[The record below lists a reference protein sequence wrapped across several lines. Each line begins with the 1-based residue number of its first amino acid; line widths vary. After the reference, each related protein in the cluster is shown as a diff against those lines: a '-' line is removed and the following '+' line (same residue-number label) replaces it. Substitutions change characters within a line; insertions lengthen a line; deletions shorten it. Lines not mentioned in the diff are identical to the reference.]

1 MIKAPLRIGVSLGFL
16 GFFAYLIRGEI
27 PKIALTLK
35 EAHGGY
41 ILLGFLIIFVGT
53 LAVAKR
59 LQLVFGVHEERL
71 PSRETLSL
79 TFVGFFF
86 NNFLPTAI
94 GGDIVKAYCASRVI
108 REKLNAVTCIFMD
121 RFFGLLVFILIPS
134 VTVLFLMRRFDP
146 AIPAVVFTL
155 LVIVVLSTAFIF
167 SRRASRP
174 FRFLLKRFEKYR
186 LMGKLRKIYEDLH
199 VFRSHKRVIAMV
211 CLLSFMWQLVTITAI
226 YLFIRGIGGEIALI
240 YLFLLMPI
248 VHLMSMIPSLNGL
261 GVREMGF
268 LYFFQDSIGPER
280 ATAVAILYLSVLI
293 LLGLV
298 GGLVYLVRQDY
309 HFRFREIAQEEKA
322 YEGA

>member
-1 MIKAPLRIGVSLGFL
+1 M
-16 GFFAYLIRGEI
+16 GFFAYLIHDEV
-27 PKIALTLK
+27 PKIAGTLK
-35 EAHGGY
+35 EAHAGY
-41 ILLGFLIIFVGT
+41 ILMGFLIIFLGT

-71 PSRETLSL
+71 PTRETLSL

-121 RFFGLLVFILIPS
+121 RFFGLLIFIMIPS

-146 AIPAVVFTL
+146 AVPATVFTIL
-155 LVIVVLSTAFIF
+155 AIAILSTAFIF

-174 FRFLLKRFEKYR
+174 FRHLLKRFERYR
-186 LMGKLRKIYEDLH
+186 FMGKLKKVYEDLH
-199 VFRSHKRVIAMV
+199 VFRSHKRVIATV
-211 CLLSFMWQLVTITAI
+211 CLLSLLWQLVTMTAI
-226 YLFIRGIGGEIALI
+226 YLFIRALGGDIAVI

-248 VHLMSMIPSLNGL
+248 VHLMAMIPSVNGL

-268 LYFFQDSIGPER
+268 LYFFQDSIGSER
-280 ATAVAILYLSVLI
+280 ATALAILYLFVLI
-293 LLGLV
+293 LLGLT

-309 HFRFREIAQEEKA
+309 HFRFSAITEEEKA